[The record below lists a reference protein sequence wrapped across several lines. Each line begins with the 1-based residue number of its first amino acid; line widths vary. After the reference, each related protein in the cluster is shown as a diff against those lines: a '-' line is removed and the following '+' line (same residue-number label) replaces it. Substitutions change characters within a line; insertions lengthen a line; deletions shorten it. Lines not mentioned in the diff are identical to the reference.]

1 MFQKHHF
8 RELTKEAQESL
19 GEIPDEFTRYWT
31 NRFPLLL
38 VHAYITM
45 QCVSD
50 ELTFQVYYDGS
61 FKYSLDAFRN
71 QVCKYVESNPVIMP
85 PDTNLDHFDKR
96 RTLTSTETYE
106 KYKSSSARSSP
117 RRLPKSLP
125 ETGGL
130 YRNLNQKSV
139 DLNDITINLK
149 ENCDKDSV
157 YVPPQKR
164 ESVPLKLRAR
174 KKKKVDEPLKWNIKD

>member
-1 MFQKHHF
+1 
-8 RELTKEAQESL
+8 
-19 GEIPDEFTRYWT
+19 
-31 NRFPLLL
+31 
-38 VHAYITM
+38 
-45 QCVSD
+45 
-50 ELTFQVYYDGS
+50 
-61 FKYSLDAFRN
+61 
-71 QVCKYVESNPVIMP
+71 MP
-85 PDTNLDHFDKR
+85 PDTNLNHFDKR
-96 RTLTSTETYE
+96 RTNTETYE
-106 KYKSSSARSSP
+106 KYKLSSARSSP
-117 RRLPKSLP
+117 RRLPKSDTLP

-139 DLNDITINLK
+139 DLSDITINLK